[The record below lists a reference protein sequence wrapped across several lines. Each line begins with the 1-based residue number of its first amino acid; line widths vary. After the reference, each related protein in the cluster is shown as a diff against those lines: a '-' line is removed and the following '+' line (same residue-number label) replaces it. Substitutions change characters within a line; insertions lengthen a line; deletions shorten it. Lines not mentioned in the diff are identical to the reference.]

1 MRAADRAHTT
11 ATVPAQQLGTLLSR
25 LLVAAIATIALLLVW
40 RPSLLYAQG
49 GAGAAQEPASK
60 THVVKAGETLWG
72 IAARY
77 YGDGHQW
84 RALAQRNGLSISD
97 EPSLAVGLRLS
108 VPAEPPALSAN
119 AAELAVARADSTVPK
134 AALAKA
140 GEGPLPAPNAV
151 PSRAPA
157 GALAAQTAGR
167 GNAAASTTGRGA
179 ATAKR
184 PPASA
189 TVAAMAP
196 VASVSDSQADTGK
209 ANLTPATGTVM
220 GERSVRRIGLADQ
233 EAAMNSRKPSEVVTV
248 FHRDLPDAAEA
259 ERRTRAVLRPNT
271 PTPRLAEY
279 MSAPF
284 VTTVRS
290 LETLGRISARVG
302 SPSAGDAYP
311 QRAIMTDEVEVEA
324 PIKQSFKVGD
334 HLLSFGSPVAIDK
347 EQVVVLPTGM
357 LEVTRAESGKPALA
371 VVRRQS
377 GRIEAG
383 QQIVMAPDVN
393 APWVRAVPLDKP
405 DVPSTIR
412 WLDPQEAQPTLQ
424 SYLVIGAG
432 SAKGLAAGDEVAIYR
447 RLAKGT
453 TEAMAATARVIRVER
468 DYATAIITKQ
478 YQTDIA
484 VGLPVRRYAK
494 AP

>member
-84 RALAQRNGLSISD
+84 RVLAQRNGLPISD
-97 EPSLAVGLRLS
+97 EQSLAVGLRLS
-108 VPAEPPALSAN
+108 VPAEPS
-119 AAELAVARADSTVPK
+119 
-134 AALAKA
+134 AKA
-140 GEGPLPAPNAV
+140 NEGTLPAPEAE

-157 GALAAQTAGR
+157 GSLAAQTAGR
-167 GNAAASTTGRGA
+167 GNAGATATGRGA
-179 ATAKR
+179 SSTKR
-184 PPASA
+184 SPASA
-189 TVAAMAP
+189 TAL
-196 VASVSDSQADTGK
+196 VASTSDSLADTGK
-209 ANLTPATGTVM
+209 ANLTPTTGTIM

-290 LETLGRISARVG
+290 IETLGRIAARVG

-311 QRAIMTDEVEVEA
+311 QRAIKTDEVEIVA

-334 HLLSFGSPVAIDK
+334 RLLAFGAPEAIDK

-453 TEAMAATARVIRVER
+453 TEAMAATARVVRVER

-478 YQTDIA
+478 YQTDIT
-484 VGLPVRRYAK
+484 VGLPVRRFAK

>member
-49 GAGAAQEPASK
+49 GAVAVQEPASK

-84 RALAQRNGLSISD
+84 RALAQRNGLSTSD

-108 VPAEPPALSAN
+108 VPAEPSAK
-119 AAELAVARADSTVPK
+119 V
-134 AALAKA
+134 
-140 GEGPLPAPNAV
+140 GEGTPPVSEPE

-157 GALAAQTAGR
+157 GSLAAQTAGR
-167 GNAAASTTGRGA
+167 GNAGAAATGRGA
-179 ATAKR
+179 ASTKR
-184 PPASA
+184 PAASA
-189 TVAAMAP
+189 TAAAAAP
-196 VASVSDSQADTGK
+196 VASTSDSQADTGK
-209 ANLTPATGTVM
+209 ANLKPTTGTIM

-290 LETLGRISARVG
+290 LETLGRIAARVG

-311 QRAIMTDEVEVEA
+311 QRAIKTDEVEIEA

-334 HLLSFGSPVAIDK
+334 RLLAFGSPEAIDK

-383 QQIVMAPDVN
+383 QQIMVAPDVN

-432 SAKGLAAGDEVAIYR
+432 SAKGMAAGDEVAIYR

-453 TEAMAATARVIRVER
+453 TEAMAATARVVRVER

-478 YQTDIA
+478 YQTDIT
-484 VGLPVRRYAK
+484 VGLPVRRFAK

>member
-11 ATVPAQQLGTLLSR
+11 ATVPAHQLGTLLSR

-40 RPSLLYAQG
+40 RPSLLHAQG
-49 GAGAAQEPASK
+49 GAVAAQEPASK

-77 YGDGHQW
+77 YGDGHKW
-84 RALAQRNGLSISD
+84 RVLAQRNGLPISD
-97 EPSLAVGLRLS
+97 EPSIAVGLRLS
-108 VPAEPPALSAN
+108 VPAEPS
-119 AAELAVARADSTVPK
+119 
-134 AALAKA
+134 AKA
-140 GEGPLPAPNAV
+140 GEETLPAPEAE

-157 GALAAQTAGR
+157 GSLAAQTAGR
-167 GNAAASTTGRGA
+167 GNAGAAATGRGA
-179 ATAKR
+179 SSSKR
-184 PPASA
+184 SPASA
-189 TVAAMAP
+189 TAL
-196 VASVSDSQADTGK
+196 VASTSDSLADTGK
-209 ANLTPATGTVM
+209 ANLNPTTGTIM

-290 LETLGRISARVG
+290 IETLGRIAARVG

-311 QRAIMTDEVEVEA
+311 QRAIKTDEVEIVA

-334 HLLSFGSPVAIDK
+334 RLLAFGSPEAIDK

-478 YQTDIA
+478 YQTDIT
-484 VGLPVRRYAK
+484 VGLPVRRFAK

>member
-11 ATVPAQQLGTLLSR
+11 ATVPAPQLGTLLSR

-40 RPSLLYAQG
+40 RPSLLHAQG
-49 GAGAAQEPASK
+49 GAVAAQAPASK

-84 RALAQRNGLSISD
+84 RVLAQRNGLPISD
-97 EPSLAVGLRLS
+97 EQSLAVGLRLS
-108 VPAEPPALSAN
+108 VPAEPPARPAN
-119 AAELAVARADSTVPK
+119 AADLAVARADSTVPK

-140 GEGPLPAPNAV
+140 GEGTLPAPEAE

-157 GALAAQTAGR
+157 GSLAAQTAGR
-167 GNAAASTTGRGA
+167 GNAGATATGRGA
-179 ATAKR
+179 SSTKR
-184 PPASA
+184 SPASA
-189 TVAAMAP
+189 TAL
-196 VASVSDSQADTGK
+196 VASTSDSLADTGK
-209 ANLTPATGTVM
+209 ANLTPTTGTIM

-290 LETLGRISARVG
+290 IETLGRIAARVG

-311 QRAIMTDEVEVEA
+311 QRAIKTDEVEIVA

-334 HLLSFGSPVAIDK
+334 RLLAFGAPEAIDK

-453 TEAMAATARVIRVER
+453 TEAMAATARVVRVER

-478 YQTDIA
+478 YQTDIT
-484 VGLPVRRYAK
+484 VGLPVRRFAK

>member
-1 MRAADRAHTT
+1 MRAVDRAHTT
-11 ATVPAQQLGTLLSR
+11 ATVPAQHPGTLLSR

-40 RPSLLYAQG
+40 RPSLLHAQG
-49 GAGAAQEPASK
+49 GAVAAQEPASK

-72 IAARY
+72 LAARY

-84 RALAQRNGLSISD
+84 RALAQRNGLPVAN

-108 VPAEPPALSAN
+108 VPAELPARSAG
-119 AAELAVARADSTVPK
+119 APALAVARADSTDPK
-134 AALAKA
+134 AAPDKA
-140 GEGPLPAPNAV
+140 GEGTLPAPEAAG
-151 PSRAPA
+151 SRAPA
-157 GALAAQTAGR
+157 GSLAAQTAGR
-167 GNAAASTTGRGA
+167 GNAGAAAKGRGA
-179 ATAKR
+179 ASTKRAPAATTAAATA
-184 PPASA
+184 PAA
-189 TVAAMAP
+189 GM
-196 VASVSDSQADTGK
+196 SDSQADTGK
-209 ANLTPATGTVM
+209 ANLKPTTGTIM

-233 EAAMNSRKPSEVVTV
+233 DDARNSRKPSEGLTV

-284 VTTVRS
+284 VTSARS
-290 LETLGRISARVG
+290 LVALGRIAARVG

-311 QRAIMTDEVEVEA
+311 QRAIKTDEVELEA
-324 PIKQSFKVGD
+324 SGKQGYKVGD
-334 HLLSFGSPVAIDK
+334 RLLAFGPPEAIDK
-347 EQVVVLPTGM
+347 EQVVVFPTGL

-383 QQIVMAPDVN
+383 QQIMVAPDID
-393 APWVRAVPLDKP
+393 APWVKAVPLDKP

-424 SYLVIGAG
+424 SYLVIGTG
-432 SAKGLAAGDEVAIYR
+432 SAKGLMPGDEVAIYR

-453 TEAMAATARVIRVER
+453 TEAMAATARIVRVER

-478 YQTDIA
+478 YQTDIT

>member
-1 MRAADRAHTT
+1 MRAADRAHTS
-11 ATVPAQQLGTLLSR
+11 ATVPVQPRGTLLAR
-25 LLVAAIATIALLLVW
+25 LLVAVIATIALLLVW
-40 RPSLLYAQG
+40 RPSLLHAQ
-49 GAGAAQEPASK
+49 ASAEAPQESGST

-72 IAARY
+72 LAARY

-84 RALAQRNGLSISD
+84 QALARRNGIPVSND
-97 EPSLAVGLRLS
+97 PPLAVGMRLT
-108 VPAEPPALSAN
+108 VPARPTVRTAK
-119 AAELAVARADSTVPK
+119 AAELAAAPADSTVPK

-140 GEGPLPAPNAV
+140 GEGTLPGPATAPA
-151 PSRAPA
+151 RAPA
-157 GALAAQTAGR
+157 GSLAAQTAGR
-167 GNAAASTTGRGA
+167 GNAGASGAKRGA
-179 ATAKR
+179 AAAK
-184 PPASA
+184 PSP
-189 TVAAMAP
+189 AP
-196 VASVSDSQADTGK
+196 VTADSQADSGK
-209 ANLTPATGTVM
+209 ADLKPTTGTVM

-233 EAAMNSRKPSEVVTV
+233 EAAMNSRKASEVVTV

-271 PTPRLAEY
+271 PTPRIAEY

-284 VTTVRS
+284 VTTARS
-290 LETLGRISARVG
+290 LEMLGHVGARVG

-311 QRAIMTDEVEVEA
+311 QRAIKTDEVELEA
-324 PIKQSFKVGD
+324 PGKQSYKVGD
-334 HLLSFGSPVAIDK
+334 RLLAFGPAMAIDK
-347 EQVVVLPTGM
+347 EQVVVSPTGI
-357 LEVTRAESGKPALA
+357 LEVIKAEAGKPALA

-383 QQIVMAPDVN
+383 QQVIMAPN
-393 APWVRAVPLDKP
+393 AAAPWVKALPLDNP
-405 DVPSTIR
+405 DMPTTIR

-424 SYLVIGAG
+424 SYFVLGAG
-432 SAKGLAAGDEVAIYR
+432 SAKGLAPGDEVAIYR

-453 TEAMAATARVIRVER
+453 TEAIAATARVVRVER

-484 VGLPVRRYAK
+484 VGLPVRRFAK